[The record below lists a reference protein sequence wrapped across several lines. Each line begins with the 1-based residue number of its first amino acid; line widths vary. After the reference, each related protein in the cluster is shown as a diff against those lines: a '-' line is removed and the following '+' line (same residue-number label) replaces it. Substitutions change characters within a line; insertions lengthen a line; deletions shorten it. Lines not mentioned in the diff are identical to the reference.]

1 MLDLNFQSFCENVFS
16 FTFFFH
22 YSVYFPYMDLVSYS
36 RDNIF
41 LVLSNFA
48 KCFLGFKYLLYK
60 LAKYWEKILP
70 IQHS

>member
-22 YSVYFPYMDLVSYS
+22 YSVYFPYVDLVSYS
-36 RDNIF
+36 RDNVF

-48 KCFLGFKYLLYK
+48 KCFMGLKYLL
-60 LAKYWEKILP
+60 
-70 IQHS
+70 